1 MARRKRAKR
10 QHRLIGFK
18 AYTDTDADLLAW
30 WESIPTGE
38 RSETLRELLRLA
50 LGYAVQRPHPT
61 RDSDLTAVQEELAWL
76 RQALADLPGYVQQ
89 AIQTAAETGVL
100 RTDVLSDGA
109 GNEVGMS
116 DADAVR
122 REGRM
127 KKTRW

>member
-30 WESIPTGE
+30 WESIPPGE

-50 LGYAVQRPHPT
+50 LGYAVQRPQSAG
-61 RDSDLTAVQEELAWL
+61 DGDLAAVHKELAWL

-89 AIQTAAETGVL
+89 AIQTAAEMGVL
-100 RTDVLSDGA
+100 RADVSSDGV
-109 GNEVGMS
+109 GNGAGMS
-116 DADAVR
+116 DMDAAR

>member
-30 WESIPTGE
+30 WERIPTGD

-50 LGYAVQRPHPT
+50 LGYAVQRPQPA
-61 RDSDLTAVQEELAWL
+61 SDGDLAAVQEELAWL

-89 AIQTAAETGVL
+89 AIQTAAQTGVL
-100 RTDVLSDGA
+100 RVSVSSGGT
-109 GNEVGMS
+109 GNGTGMS
-116 DADAVR
+116 DTDAIR